1 MAKELARSNGN
12 AQRNKSLLRGHVRTK
27 RCFSCPR
34 TKLGFYV
41 IIFLIYVCIR
51 QNAHRRD
58 ARVCRRN
65 ALIYKLYFI
74 LRHARRRARGR
85 SPTARDT
92 RRRPRRRPPRAPR
105 PAHPPQAPP
114 PTPALAAP
122 LDEPRAAR
130 PLGGHVGVALVE
142 RAHAHLAPVHA
153 RQAVRDRAKAHAA
166 RAGEERPPLAPRRRG
181 GPPGP

>member
-12 AQRNKSLLRGHVRTK
+12 AQRNQSLLRGHVRTK

-34 TKLGFYV
+34 TQLGFYV

-74 LRHARRRARGR
+74 LRHARRRSR
-85 SPTARDT
+85 SPAPPPPSAAASGSRWSSAGTPILLRPT
-92 RRRPRRRPPRAPR
+92 RGGLYAPAQKRTPRAP
-105 PAHPPQAPP
+105 
-114 PTPALAAP
+114 
-122 LDEPRAAR
+122 
-130 PLGGHVGVALVE
+130 
-142 RAHAHLAPVHA
+142 
-153 RQAVRDRAKAHAA
+153 
-166 RAGEERPPLAPRRRG
+166 
-181 GPPGP
+181 

>member
-12 AQRNKSLLRGHVRTK
+12 AQRNQSLLRGHVRTK

-34 TKLGFYV
+34 TQLGFYV

-85 SPTARDT
+85 SPT
-92 RRRPRRRPPRAPR
+92 
-105 PAHPPQAPP
+105 
-114 PTPALAAP
+114 
-122 LDEPRAAR
+122 
-130 PLGGHVGVALVE
+130 G
-142 RAHAHLAPVHA
+142 
-153 RQAVRDRAKAHAA
+153 
-166 RAGEERPPLAPRRRG
+166 RRG
-181 GPPGP
+181 GGPTRGAGPTASGPGPRAEGGARAPQGAPRARRGVAPASRAASP